1 MLIRRNGVH
10 KSLEHTYRVA
20 NIGKVIAEKENLNVE
35 AVIIRS
41 WIYYKN
47 SNCNVERKVKLSV
60 RIL

>member
-1 MLIRRNGVH
+1 MLIRRNGVY

-41 WIYYKN
+41 
-47 SNCNVERKVKLSV
+47 
-60 RIL
+60 